1 MIYHLALSLILLQQ
15 SGHALIR
22 EKKKEALPKIS
33 TKGGEIWKMITQ
45 LFILFT
51 VYGDQAEINGSSVIK
66 YII

>member
-22 EKKKEALPKIS
+22 GGGALPKIS
-33 TKGGEIWKMITQ
+33 TKGGEIWKMFTQ